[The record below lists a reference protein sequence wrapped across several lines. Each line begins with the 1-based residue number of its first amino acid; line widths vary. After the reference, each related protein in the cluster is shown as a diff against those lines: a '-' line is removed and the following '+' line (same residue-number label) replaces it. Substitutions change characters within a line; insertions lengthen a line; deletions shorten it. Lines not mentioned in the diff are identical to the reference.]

1 MFEDER
7 PHGVSVAFGANLEL
21 TGGSSH
27 LVTGFGAVRIVTVAA
42 LDKSDIDA
50 VAIGPGKF
58 GLLRGVASVAQLS
71 LRFHQQ
77 EVDVLGSVRT
87 VTAGATDAIRQVFG
101 LGEILRFRGRLVAL
115 RTDRC
120 CLRRTQLLKA
130 NDLGGIAAAVNM
142 GLRRTVTSLASVLV
156 AFE

>member
-1 MFEDER
+1 
-7 PHGVSVAFGANLEL
+7 
-21 TGGSSH
+21 
-27 LVTGFGAVRIVTVAA
+27 VTT
-42 LDKSDIDA
+42 
-50 VAIGPGKF
+50 
-58 GLLRGVASVAQLS
+58 
-71 LRFHQQ
+71 
-77 EVDVLGSVRT
+77 
-87 VTAGATDAIRQVFG
+87 GATDAIRQVFG
-101 LGEILRFRGRLVAL
+101 LGEILRFQGRLVAL

>member
-1 MFEDER
+1 MFENER
-7 PHGVSVAFGANLEL
+7 SHLVSVALGANREL

-27 LVTGFGAVRIVTVAA
+27 LVTGLGAVRIVTVAA
-42 LDKSDIDA
+42 LDKSDVDA
-50 VAIGPGKF
+50 VAIRPGKF

-87 VTAGATDAIRQVFG
+87 VTARATDAIRQVFR
-101 LGEILRFRGRLVAL
+101 LGEILRFQGRLVAL
-115 RTDRC
+115 RTDGCRF
-120 CLRRTQLLKA
+120 RRTQLLEA